1 VPVKPRTIITPEHF
15 GSIYSAL
22 PDADAQLL
30 VETEIESGL
39 RWGELTE
46 LRVRD
51 LDFGSRILTV
61 SRAVVEVHP
70 RFHPDGGRFLIKEY
84 PKDREYRRFKLS
96 VQIVAKLPLRILPG
110 RLCPLPGSAVGRG
123 QGRPARPALPR
134 HRRPPAHPPRGRRDR
149 T

>member
-39 RWGELTE
+39 RWAELTE

-70 RFHPDGGRFLIKEY
+70 RFHPDGGRFLIKQY
-84 PKDREYRRFKLS
+84 PKDREALTAAS
-96 VQIVAKLPLRILPG
+96 
-110 RLCPLPGSAVGRG
+110 SAGLGEGYGPEFRV
-123 QGRPARPALPR
+123 
-134 HRRPPAHPPRGRRDR
+134 RDR
-149 T
+149 GLGARCRR

>member
-84 PKDREYRRFKLS
+84 PKDREDLTAAS
-96 VQIVAKLPLRILPG
+96 
-110 RLCPLPGSAVGRG
+110 SAGLGEGYGPEFRV
-123 QGRPARPALPR
+123 
-134 HRRPPAHPPRGRRDR
+134 RDR
-149 T
+149 GLGARCRR